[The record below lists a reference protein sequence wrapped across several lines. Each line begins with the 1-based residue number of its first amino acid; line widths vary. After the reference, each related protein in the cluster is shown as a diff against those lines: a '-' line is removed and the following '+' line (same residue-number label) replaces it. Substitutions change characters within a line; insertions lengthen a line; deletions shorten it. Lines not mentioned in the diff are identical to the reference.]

1 MSSLRVHIERTL
13 ASADETDAPQ
23 DSAALETAAGL

>member
-13 ASADETDAPQ
+13 SAADEADTPQ
-23 DSAALETAAGL
+23 DSAGLEPAAL

>member
-13 ASADETDAPQ
+13 SATDEADTALESTAVEP
-23 DSAALETAAGL
+23 AAL